1 MRAHPQVK
9 ARRQLRPLWV
19 SAALL
24 MILVQAR
31 AAEHCEP
38 IWADEFSDSLNTDIW
53 NIVEGDG
60 CAEGL
65 CGWGNN
71 EVQWYARDAVAVE
84 DGMLRLSAFTDDQ
97 SRIRSGKLTT
107 AGKFSVQYGLI
118 EARMRIPAGR
128 GLWPAFW
135 MMPEDKQLRWPLEGE
150 IDILEWTGNE
160 PHRIIGAIHFGD
172 LPPGNVHY
180 SETLRSPSK
189 WSEEFHTFGVE
200 WSPQRITWYVDGRAH
215 GVATPTETAPWPWVF
230 DDKRFH
236 LIFNVAVGG
245 TLGGEVSPEDLPAT
259 LDIDWVRVYPRNCSP
274 TRFSSPFTEPALG
287 E

>member
-1 MRAHPQVK
+1 M
-9 ARRQLRPLWV
+9 W
-19 SAALL
+19 
-24 MILVQAR
+24 
-31 AAEHCEP
+31 AE
-38 IWADEFSDSLNTDIW
+38 EFTGPLNTDVW
-53 NIVEGDG
+53 NIIEGDG

-71 EVQWYARDAVAVE
+71 EKQWYAADAIVVE

-107 AGKFSVQYGLI
+107 AGKFGVQYGLI
-118 EARMRIPAGR
+118 EARMRIPTGR

-180 SETLRSPSK
+180 SETVRSPST
-189 WSEEFHTFGVE
+189 WSGEFHTFGVE

-215 GVATPTETAPWPWVF
+215 GIATPTETAPWPWVF

-236 LIFNVAVGG
+236 LILNVAVGG
-245 TLGGEVSPEDLPAT
+245 TLGGEVSTEDLPAT
-259 LDIDWVRVYPRNCSP
+259 LDIDWVRVYPHNCSP
-274 TRFSSPFTEPALG
+274 QRFSYLFREPAFD

>member
-1 MRAHPQVK
+1 M
-9 ARRQLRPLWV
+9 AR
-19 SAALL
+19 
-24 MILVQAR
+24 IL
-31 AAEHCEP
+31 
-38 IWADEFSDSLNTDIW
+38 DE
-53 NIVEGDG
+53 
-60 CAEGL
+60 
-65 CGWGNN
+65 
-71 EVQWYARDAVAVE
+71 
-84 DGMLRLSAFTDDQ
+84 
-97 SRIRSGKLTT
+97 
-107 AGKFSVQYGLI
+107 
-118 EARMRIPAGR
+118 
-128 GLWPAFW
+128 
-135 MMPEDKQLRWPLEGE
+135 PEDKQLHWPLEGE

-172 LPPGNVHY
+172 LPHGNVHY

-189 WSEEFHTFGVE
+189 WSEAFHTFGVE

-274 TRFSSPFTEPALG
+274 TRFTALFAEAASG